1 MEVSVREVERIIG
14 HSFKNK
20 NLLEEALT
28 HSSSSAATGSP
39 SYERL
44 EFFGDS
50 IIGFAI
56 SKYFFFA
63 YPHRTAGELTW
74 LRSAHVNNDKLARVA
89 VRRGLYDYVR
99 RANVADLDN
108 QVKEFTASVLS
119 EEDNG
124 VVYDG
129 SVEAVKI
136 LADIMESIAAA
147 IYIDLN
153 GDLEKLWPV
162 CILNGLLEP
171 RDIIEENRKL
181 HEICQKMQ
189 SKQVE
194 IKHTRDTGS
203 IITASVYMDDHFVA
217 SGSSDILETARLNAA
232 TLALSKLPQ
241 STPADDDVVAGI
253 DGDVEIEAKTK
264 LNELC
269 QKKKWTE
276 PIYKYEYLLLI
287 MN

>member
-1 MEVSVREVERIIG
+1 M
-14 HSFKNK
+14 
-20 NLLEEALT
+20 
-28 HSSSSAATGSP
+28 
-39 SYERL
+39 
-44 EFFGDS
+44 
-50 IIGFAI
+50 
-56 SKYFFFA
+56 
-63 YPHRTAGELTW
+63 
-74 LRSAHVNNDKLARVA
+74 
-89 VRRGLYDYVR
+89 
-99 RANVADLDN
+99 
-108 QVKEFTASVLS
+108 
-119 EEDNG
+119 
-124 VVYDG
+124 
-129 SVEAVKI
+129 
-136 LADIMESIAAA
+136 
-147 IYIDLN
+147 
-153 GDLEKLWPV
+153 
-162 CILNGLLEP
+162 ILNGLLEP

-276 PIYKYEYLLLI
+276 PIYKIDKVLGPPHERVYISSVVVVTPDRMIYTRGDGKRKLIRSENSAASLMIPYLPGP
-287 MN
+287 NHV